1 MIEWIVALGAFL
13 VFWRFLSFGS
23 DPPPNSN
30 SSEVEL
36 TQIPFSWT
44 DDDSSY
50 DNADVSD
57 QHSTRKESEE
67 SVQTD
72 EFFQESLSAQR
83 IQHFP
88 GAND

>member
-13 VFWRFLSFGS
+13 VFWRFLSFGP
-23 DPPPNSN
+23 DPPPSSS

-57 QHSTRKESEE
+57 QRSTRKESEE

>member
-13 VFWRFLSFGS
+13 VFWRYFSR
-23 DPPPNSN
+23 DPPPNST
-30 SSEVEL
+30 SPMAP
-36 TQIPFSWT
+36 IAFSWI

-50 DNADVSD
+50 DNVDVSD
-57 QHSTRKESEE
+57 QRSIRKESEE

-72 EFFQESLSAQR
+72 DCFQKSLSAQR

-88 GAND
+88 GASD

>member
-1 MIEWIVALGAFL
+1 MIELIAVLGAFWVL
-13 VFWRFLSFGS
+13 WRFLSCAP

-36 TQIPFSWT
+36 TRIPFSWT

-50 DNADVSD
+50 EDYVSD
-57 QHSTRKESEE
+57 QRSTRKAAEDT
-67 SVQTD
+67 VQTD
-72 EFFQESLSAQR
+72 DCYERSLSAQR

>member
-13 VFWRFLSFGS
+13 VFWRFLSR

-50 DNADVSD
+50 DNVDVSD

-67 SVQTD
+67 SVQTAD
-72 EFFQESLSAQR
+72 CFQKSLSAQR
-83 IQHFP
+83 IQHFL
-88 GAND
+88 GASD